1 MVKNAELKMFHAE
14 ISLLDSHLLKKKGK
28 LLIAQLNET
37 IENSKVDVPFRRIRQ
52 SETHNDNGS
61 VCMYVGVRVCSCV
74 RIYLNDIVSSK
85 NTVRASML
93 EK

>member
-1 MVKNAELKMFHAE
+1 MK
-14 ISLLDSHLLKKKGK
+14 LLKF
-28 LLIAQLNET
+28 QM
-37 IENSKVDVPFRRIRQ
+37 NSKVDVPFRRIRQ
-52 SETHNDNGS
+52 SETYNDNSS
-61 VCMYVGVRVCSCV
+61 VCMYVGVYECLCV